1 MIAVSA
7 SMKEEL
13 SFRTDLSLL
22 RTEHHG
28 SFEFE
33 IYDFEGSE
41 LIVSVCGIGKVN
53 AAANAQ
59 TLILIYKPE
68 LIVNIGTAG
77 SVRDY
82 VKRKDVIIAEDTVQH
97 DFNLQPFG
105 FRRGEIAELKMIE
118 IPCDEKFIRTAK
130 RHVSEYRAH
139 FGRILSGDQ
148 VIADPE
154 TADSIASMFGG
165 LSADMESAAFAQVCR
180 LNNVPFAAVRGIS
193 DDGDDD
199 RFADFTAN
207 IGTVSETNGRL
218 LLSIL
223 HDYINN

>member
-7 SMKEEL
+7 SMKDEL
-13 SFRTDLSLL
+13 SFRTNLNLL
-22 RTEHHG
+22 RTEYHG
-28 SFEFE
+28 PFEFE
-33 IYDFEGSE
+33 IYDFEGTE

-53 AAANAQ
+53 AAAMAQ

-77 SVRDY
+77 SVRDD
-82 VKRKDVIIAEDTVQH
+82 VKRKDVVIAEETVQH

-105 FRRGEIAELKMIE
+105 YRRGEIAELKMIE
-118 IPCDEKFIRTAK
+118 IPCDEKFIKTAEK
-130 RHVSEYRAH
+130 HTAEYRAH

-154 TADSIASMFGG
+154 TVNSITSLFGG

-180 LNNVPFAAVRGIS
+180 LNSVPFAALRGIS

-223 HDYINN
+223 HDYINS